1 MKKKNLIIGAGI
13 VAVALTGVAIAKIVK
28 TVKKKEETVVGFSMI
43 DLINIE
49 EIPFVNA
56 EKFVN
61 EVPVVWFDRVLS
73 SRNVIEDF
81 DDKACF
87 VKYDDVRDALIIM
100 DCCNHQ
106 ARVVYNA
113 EDDIMSVVMA
123 QSALHP
129 IWGDKNEGTMAE
141 E

>member
-1 MKKKNLIIGAGI
+1 MKKKHLIIGAGI
-13 VAVALTGVAIAKIVK
+13 VAVALTGIAIAKVVK
-28 TVKKKEETVVGFSMI
+28 VVKKKEEPVVGFSTV

-61 EVPVVWFDRVLS
+61 EVPAVWIDRVLS

-81 DDKACF
+81 DDEACF
-87 VKYDDVRDALIIM
+87 VKYDDVRDALIIT
-100 DCCNHQ
+100 DCYNNRACI
-106 ARVVYNA
+106 VYNA
-113 EDDIMSVVMA
+113 EDDIMSVVTA

-129 IWGDKNEGTMAE
+129 IWGDKNERTVAE